1 MRKPVFTFI
10 FIVLVCLYSRADRKL
25 TVAETILTAAQKQAK
40 HDHKGIF
47 LVFGASWCTPCKRL
61 DGVLDAPANRSVI
74 EKYFVVTR
82 LSVAEQYGGNPKLN
96 TPGGDKL
103 FSRFGGPGN
112 NVPFVVLLD
121 HKGELIVNSNRPISE
136 DKLDNIGYPD
146 QPLEI
151 LWFMTML
158 KKAAPVM
165 SDSEV
170 QTVTDWLKKS
180 AKEHPKPEPRRLPKS
195 S

>member
-1 MRKPVFTFI
+1 MRKPLLTLI
-10 FIVLVCLYSRADRKL
+10 FFVLACLCCKADRKL
-25 TVAETILTAAQKQAK
+25 TVAETVLTAAQKQAK

-47 LVFGASWCTPCKRL
+47 LVFSAAWSTPCKRL
-61 DGVLDAPANRSVI
+61 DTFLDVPANRSVI

-96 TPGGDKL
+96 TPGADKL

-121 HKGELIVNSNRPISE
+121 NKGELIVNSNRPISE

-158 KKAAPVM
+158 RKAAPTM
-165 SDSEV
+165 SESEA

-180 AKEHPKPEPRRLPKS
+180 AVHHEKPEPHRLPS